1 MTDSLFLHPGTWLM
15 RRFRLPGKLLLL
27 GMVMVAVFG
36 IERLVGRQRHKNGPQ
51 FAIER
56 GPVLPFR
63 LALVVALELAGA
75 LNLPHADRPSD
86 R

>member
-1 MTDSLFLHPGTWLM
+1 MTVSVILPVAGQRVVTVT
-15 RRFRLPGKLLLL
+15 RLQRQVVG
-27 GMVMVAVFG
+27 
-36 IERLVGRQRHKNGPQ
+36 ERDQDGHQVGV
-51 FAIER
+51 ER